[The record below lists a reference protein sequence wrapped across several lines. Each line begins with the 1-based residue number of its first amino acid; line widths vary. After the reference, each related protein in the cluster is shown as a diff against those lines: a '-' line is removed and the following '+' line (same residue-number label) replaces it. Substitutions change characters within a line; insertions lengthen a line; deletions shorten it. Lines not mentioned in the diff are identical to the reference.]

1 MPFGYIGQNQTK
13 QKIKNSGVFSSFDV
27 SLLEKKGQV
36 GGSLELIESQ
46 TISGTVA
53 QVDFTSSA
61 SAGDTTVTN
70 LELEAGF
77 IMYGDLTAITVD
89 SGKIIAY
96 LQ

>member
-1 MPFGYIGQNQTK
+1 MATDLYYSGDFQSAAFGHKGLRILG
-13 QKIKNSGVFSSFDV
+13 SGETSAGGENF
-27 SLLEKKGQV
+27 LAIQV
-36 GGSLELIESQ
+36 GAD
-46 TISGTVA
+46 A